1 MANNTLGSEKKAKM
15 LVAAID
21 FGTTYSGYAFSLKHD
36 YQADPAKVSVN
47 QNWVAGSM
55 ALVSLKAPTAVLF
68 NEKKEF
74 ESFGYEAENQYSE
87 YALDGEDRKH
97 YFFNRFK
104 MKLHEKKISRD
115 FELSD
120 AHGRKMPAMRVF
132 GEVINFLKGH
142 LLGALKKRGTMVDNK
157 DIHWVLTVPA
167 IWADFAKQFMRESAY
182 DAHIDGS
189 HLSIALEPEAASLYC
204 QLIPT
209 DKIHGS
215 EGASF
220 SVGSPG
226 SKYMVI
232 DLGGGTADITVHER
246 QSDGGLKEVHK
257 ASGGAW
263 GGTKVD
269 EEFEKLLIAII
280 KDRAF
285 NKFCDEH
292 TGDRLDLQ
300 RELEMKKRTITPKS
314 KGKITL
320 KVPVALAET
329 YRSVSGGNTVQK
341 ALENSPY
348 NGKVTWLPDKIRIDA
363 EVFKG
368 LFKTCT
374 DNIVKHI
381 KDLLKYPELRGT
393 NTFLM
398 VGGFSES
405 EMVQE
410 AVMKALPGKNVIIPD
425 EAGLSVLK
433 GAVIFGHRPVAITS
447 RKSKYTYGINISPP
461 FDPDR
466 HPEERK
472 VSVGNIDRC
481 RDVFKKYIQEGDTVM
496 VGEPRSGKH
505 ITLSAHQRE
514 MQLNIY
520 ASTKREPQFVDEEGS
535 EYLGRVVVQLP
546 DSEDKIRVEV
556 TMMFGETE
564 LTVEAQELTTL
575 KKYTSYFDFL

>member
-1 MANNTLGSEKKAKM
+1 MSTQAPGSEKKAKL

-36 YQADPAKVSVN
+36 YQSDPAKISVN

-55 ALVSLKAPTAVLF
+55 ALVSLKAPTVVLF

-74 ESFGYEAENQYSE
+74 QSFGYEAENEYSE
-87 YALDGEDRKH
+87 LALDGEH
-97 YFFNRFK
+97 QHFYFFSRFK
-104 MKLHEKKISRD
+104 MRLHDKKVSRE
-115 FELSD
+115 FELED
-120 AHGRKMPAMRVF
+120 EHGRKMPAMKVF
-132 GEVINFLKGH
+132 GAAIKFLKDH
-142 LLGALKKRGTMVDNK
+142 LLGALKRRGTLVDAK

-167 IWADFAKQFMRESAY
+167 IWVDRAKQFMREAAY
-182 DAHIDGS
+182 EAGIDGS

-215 EGASF
+215 EGATF
-220 SVGSPG
+220 TVGKPG

-246 QSDGGLKEVHK
+246 QKDDGLKEVHK

-269 EEFEKLLIAII
+269 EEFENLLIKII
-280 KDRAF
+280 GDKAF
-285 NKFCDEH
+285 KKFCVEH
-292 TGDRLDLQ
+292 TADRLDLQ
-300 RELEMKKRTITPKS
+300 RELEMKKRTITPAS

-320 KVPVALAET
+320 KVPVSLGET
-329 YRSVSGGNTVQK
+329 YK
-341 ALENSPY
+341 ALTKKSTDDAIAASPY
-348 NGKVTWLPDKIRIDA
+348 KGKITWLPDKIRIEA

-368 LFKTCT
+368 LFKPCV
-374 DNIVKHI
+374 DKIVAHI
-381 KDLLKYPELRGT
+381 KDLLKYPEMKGT
-393 NTFLM
+393 DTFLM

-405 EMVQE
+405 LLVQE
-410 AVMKALPGKNVIIPD
+410 AIMNALPKKNVIIPD
-425 EAGLSVLK
+425 EAGLTVLK

-447 RKSKYTYGINISPP
+447 RVSKYTYGINISPP

-466 HPEERK
+466 HPAERK
-472 VSVGNIDRC
+472 VSVGNVDRC
-481 RDVFKKYIQEGDTVM
+481 RDVFKKYIHEGDTIM

-505 ITLSAHQRE
+505 ITLAPHQRE
-514 MQLNIY
+514 MQLNIF
-520 ASTKREPQFVDEEGS
+520 ASTRREPEFVDEPDS
-535 EYLGRVVVQLP
+535 EYLGRVVVELP
-546 DSEDKIRVEV
+546 DSEERIRVEV
-556 TMMFGETE
+556 TMLFGETE
-564 LTVEAQELTTL
+564 LTVEAQELSTL

>member
-1 MANNTLGSEKKAKM
+1 MAQYSLGSEKKSKM

-36 YQADPAKVSVN
+36 YQADPTKISVN

-74 ESFGYEAENQYSE
+74 ESFGYEAENLYSE
-87 YALDGEDRKH
+87 YALDGEAMNY
-97 YFFNRFK
+97 YFFHRFK
-104 MKLHEKKISRD
+104 MALHDKKINRD
-115 FELSD
+115 LELSD
-120 AHGRKMPAMRVF
+120 EHGRKMPAMKVF
-132 GEVINFLKGH
+132 SEAIKFLKEH
-142 LLGALKKRGTMVDNK
+142 LLGALKKRGTLVDNK

-167 IWADFAKQFMRESAY
+167 IWADSAKQFMREAAY
-182 DAHIDGS
+182 EAGIEGR
-189 HLSIALEPEAASLYC
+189 HLSIALEPEAASLFC
-204 QLIPT
+204 QFIPT

-215 EGASF
+215 EGATF
-220 SVGSPG
+220 SVGRPG

-246 QSDGGLKEVHK
+246 QADGGLKEVHK

-269 EEFEKLLIAII
+269 EEFERLLIDVI
-280 KDRAF
+280 KDKAYE
-285 NKFCDEH
+285 KFRDQH
-292 TGDRLDLQ
+292 TADHLDLQ
-300 RELEMKKRTITPKS
+300 RELEMKKRIITPRS
-314 KGKITL
+314 KNKVTL
-320 KVPVALAET
+320 KVPVSLARCYSELT
-329 YRSVSGGNTVQK
+329 ESSV
-341 ALENSPY
+341 ENAVEKSRY
-348 NGKVTWLPDKIRIDA
+348 KGKITWLPDKIRIDA
-363 EVFKG
+363 ELFKG
-368 LFKTCT
+368 IFKPCA
-374 DNIVKHI
+374 DKIVKHI
-381 KDLLKYPELRGT
+381 TDLLKYPEMKGT
-393 NTFLM
+393 DTFLM

-405 EMVQE
+405 EMIQE
-410 AVMKALPGKNVIIPD
+410 AIINALPRKNVIIPD

-447 RKSKYTYGINISPP
+447 RVSKYTYGINISPA

-466 HPEERK
+466 HPIGRK
-472 VSVGNIDRC
+472 VTVGTVDRC

-520 ASTKREPQFVDEEGS
+520 ASVKREPEFVDEEGS
-535 EYLGRVVVQLP
+535 EYLGRVVVELP
-546 DSEDKIRVEV
+546 DSEERIRVEV

-564 LTVEAQELTTL
+564 LTVEAQELSTL
-575 KKYTSYFDFL
+575 KKFTSYFDFL